1 MTANTG
7 EPATTTTP
15 ATPRGR
21 IPADTLSNRLTLAR
35 KLDGLSVKEAVE
47 VVYQRTGVRLSESS
61 WSNWEAGRRPRG
73 ETDIIGFIA
82 QALDVDFTWLL
93 LGGPLTGPR
102 GPRVAKRPGVDSL
115 TSSRRPPRLG
125 VNRQAKP
132 YQHVRTVA
140 PRPEVLQ
147 DSDRPISQSVG
158 GRRAV
163 IIPQTVPP
171 VAAHTG

>member
-7 EPATTTTP
+7 EPATTTAP

-21 IPADTLSNRLTLAR
+21 VPADTLSNRLTLAR

-47 VVYQRTGVRLSESS
+47 VVYRRTGVRLSESS

-73 ETDIIGFIA
+73 ETDVIGFIA
-82 QALDVDFTWLL
+82 QALDVDFNWLL
-93 LGGPLTGPR
+93 LGGPLSGPR

-125 VNRQAKP
+125 VDRQAKP
-132 YQHVRTVA
+132 YQHVRAVE
-140 PRPEVLQ
+140 PRPEVRQ
-147 DSDRPISQSVG
+147 DLDRSMSRSVG

-163 IIPQTVPP
+163 ILPQTVPA
-171 VAAHTG
+171 VAINTA